1 MTRRISIRSYRKP
14 DTLYSPL
21 DLVVCEGET
30 EVDYLCELAR
40 SLRIH
45 VHICKGDGT
54 DPKSIVN
61 TAKRKSKEDGV
72 KYDKIFC
79 VFDRDNDL
87 SAFLEAI
94 ELCKSKKFIPIVS
107 NPCFELWPFLHFQLR
122 ESGFGSP
129 QQMLK
134 ALKKLPGFADYDK
147 DGVQIFNSTI
157 HLIETACKNASALV
171 SKQNDDPKEDPFTNI
186 HILIGF
192 RTFLE
197 FGIVVSNSYTQHLF
211 KPKQIKGSSFLRCG
225 PTHF

>member
-72 KYDKIFC
+72 KYDKVFC
-79 VFDRDNDL
+79 MFDRDNDL
-87 SAFLEAI
+87 SSFLEAI
-94 ELCKSKKFIPIVS
+94 ELCKSRQFIPIIS
-107 NPCFELWPFLHFQLR
+107 NPCFELWPYLHFQMR

-134 ALKKLPGFADYDK
+134 ALKKLPEFAEYDK
-147 DGVQIFNSTI
+147 DGVQIFNTTF
-157 HLIETACKNASALV
+157 HLIEMACKRASSLV
-171 SKQNDDPKEDPFTNI
+171 SKQHDEPKEDPFTNI
-186 HILIGF
+186 HMLIK
-192 RTFLE
+192 RFLVLKKKQNY
-197 FGIVVSNSYTQHLF
+197 FGQ
-211 KPKQIKGSSFLRCG
+211 KC
-225 PTHF
+225 

>member
-72 KYDKIFC
+72 KYDKVFC
-79 VFDRDNDL
+79 VFDRDNDP
-87 SAFLEAI
+87 SSFLEAI
-94 ELCKSKKFIPIVS
+94 ELCKSRKFIAIVS
-107 NPCFELWPFLHFQLR
+107 NPCFELWPYLHFQIR

-129 QQMLK
+129 QQILR
-134 ALKKLPGFADYDK
+134 ALKKLPGFENYDK
-147 DGVQIFNSTI
+147 DGVQIFNATI
-157 HLIETACKNASALV
+157 HLIDTACKRASFLV
-171 SKQNDDPKEDPFTNI
+171 SKQHEDPKEDPFTNI
-186 HILIGF
+186 HILIKRF
-192 RTFLE
+192 QILKE
-197 FGIVVSNSYTQHLF
+197 EQNYFG
-211 KPKQIKGSSFLRCG
+211 
-225 PTHF
+225 

>member
-1 MTRRISIRSYRKP
+1 MTKRISTRSYRKP

-79 VFDRDNDL
+79 VFDRDNDF

-94 ELCKSKKFIPIVS
+94 ELCKSRKFVPIIS
-107 NPCFELWPFLHFQLR
+107 NPCFELWPYLHFQIR

-134 ALKKLPGFADYDK
+134 ALKKMPGFENYDK
-147 DGVQIFNSTI
+147 DGVQIFNATI
-157 HLIETACKNASALV
+157 HFIDMACKRASSLAY
-171 SKQNDDPKEDPFTNI
+171 KQHDDPKEDPFTNI
-186 HILIGF
+186 HILIKRF
-192 RTFLE
+192 QALKKE
-197 FGIVVSNSYTQHLF
+197 QNYFGQQRR
-211 KPKQIKGSSFLRCG
+211 PQ
-225 PTHF
+225 

>member
-45 VHICKGDGT
+45 VHVCKGDGT

-87 SAFLEAI
+87 SAFLEAV
-94 ELCKSKKFIPIVS
+94 ELCKSRKFIAIVS
-107 NPCFELWPFLHFQLR
+107 NPCFELWPYLHFQMR
-122 ESGFGSP
+122 ESGIGSP
-129 QQMLK
+129 QQMIK
-134 ALKKLPGFADYDK
+134 ALKKLPGFENYDK
-147 DGVQIFNSTI
+147 DGVQIFNTTI
-157 HLIETACKNASALV
+157 HFIDMACKRASSLV
-171 SKQNDDPKEDPFTNI
+171 FKQDDDPKEDPFTNI
-186 HILIGF
+186 HILIKRF
-192 RTFLE
+192 QALKE
-197 FGIVVSNSYTQHLF
+197 EQNYFG
-211 KPKQIKGSSFLRCG
+211 PRGSLQ
-225 PTHF
+225 

>member
-1 MTRRISIRSYRKP
+1 MTRKLSIRSYRKP

-54 DPKSIVN
+54 DPKSIVK

-72 KYDKIFC
+72 KYDKVFC

-87 SAFLEAI
+87 SSFLEAI
-94 ELCKSKKFIPIVS
+94 ELCKSRKCIAIIS
-107 NPCFELWPFLHFQLR
+107 NPCFELWPYLHFQIR
-122 ESGFGSP
+122 DSGFGSP

-134 ALKKLPGFADYDK
+134 ALKKLPDFAEYDK
-147 DGVQIFNSTI
+147 DGVQIFNATF
-157 HLIETACKNASALV
+157 HLIEIACKRASSLV
-171 SKQNDDPKEDPFTNI
+171 SKQHDDPKEDPFTNI
-186 HILIGF
+186 HILIKRF
-192 RTFLE
+192 QALKKE
-197 FGIVVSNSYTQHLF
+197 QNYFG
-211 KPKQIKGSSFLRCG
+211 KQNR
-225 PTHF
+225 PQ

>member
-1 MTRRISIRSYRKP
+1 MTRKISIRSYRKP
-14 DTLYSPL
+14 DILYSPL

-72 KYDKIFC
+72 KYDKVFC

-87 SAFLEAI
+87 SSFLEAI
-94 ELCKSKKFIPIVS
+94 ELCKSRKFIAIVS
-107 NPCFELWPFLHFQLR
+107 NPCFELWPYLHFQVR
-122 ESGFGSP
+122 ESGFGGP

-134 ALKKLPGFADYDK
+134 ALKKLPGLEGYDK
-147 DGVQIFNSTI
+147 DGVQIFNATI
-157 HLIETACKNASALV
+157 HFIDMACKRASFLV
-171 SKQNDDPKEDPFTNI
+171 SKQHDDPKEDPFTNL
-186 HILIGF
+186 HLLIKRF
-192 RTFLE
+192 QVLKKE
-197 FGIVVSNSYTQHLF
+197 QNYFG
-211 KPKQIKGSSFLRCG
+211 
-225 PTHF
+225 

>member
-21 DLVVCEGET
+21 DLIVCEGET

-79 VFDRDNDL
+79 VFDRDNDQ
-87 SAFLEAI
+87 SSFLEAI
-94 ELCKSKKFIPIVS
+94 ELCKSRKFIAIVS
-107 NPCFELWPFLHFQLR
+107 NPCFELWPYLHFQIR
-122 ESGFGSP
+122 ESGFGGP

-134 ALKKLPGFADYDK
+134 ALKKLPGFENYDK
-147 DGVQIFNSTI
+147 DGVQIFNVTI
-157 HLIETACKNASALV
+157 HFIDMACKRASFLV
-171 SKQNDDPKEDPFTNI
+171 SKQHDDPKEDPFTNI
-186 HILIGF
+186 HILIKRF
-192 RTFLE
+192 QTLKE
-197 FGIVVSNSYTQHLF
+197 EQNYFGQQGRIQ
-211 KPKQIKGSSFLRCG
+211 
-225 PTHF
+225 

>member
-54 DPKSIVN
+54 DLKSIVN

-72 KYDKIFC
+72 KYDKVFC

-87 SAFLEAI
+87 LSFLEAI
-94 ELCKSKKFIPIVS
+94 ELCKSRKFIAIVS
-107 NPCFELWPFLHFQLR
+107 NPCFELWPYLHFQIR
-122 ESGFGSP
+122 ESGFGGP

-134 ALKKLPGFADYDK
+134 ALKKCPSFAEYEK
-147 DGVQIFNSTI
+147 DGVQILADTH
-157 HLIETACKNASALV
+157 HLIDIACKNASKLA
-171 SKQNDDPKEDPFTNI
+171 SKQNDDPRKDPFTSI
-186 HILIGF
+186 HILVKRFHI
-192 RTFLE
+192 LKDE
-197 FGIVVSNSYTQHLF
+197 QNYFGYHKKLQ
-211 KPKQIKGSSFLRCG
+211 
-225 PTHF
+225 

>member
-14 DTLYSPL
+14 DSLYSPL

-72 KYDKIFC
+72 KYDKVFC

-87 SAFLEAI
+87 ASFLEAI
-94 ELCKSKKFIPIVS
+94 ELCKSRKFIAIVS
-107 NPCFELWPFLHFQLR
+107 NPCFELWPYLHFQVR

-134 ALKKLPGFADYDK
+134 ALKKCPSFAEYEK
-147 DGVQIFNSTI
+147 DGVQILADTH
-157 HLIETACKNASALV
+157 HLIDIACKNASKLA
-171 SKQNDDPKEDPFTNI
+171 SKQNDDPRKDSFTSI
-186 HILIGF
+186 HILVKRFHI
-192 RTFLE
+192 LKDE
-197 FGIVVSNSYTQHLF
+197 QNYFGYH
-211 KPKQIKGSSFLRCG
+211 KQLQ
-225 PTHF
+225 

>member
-72 KYDKIFC
+72 KYDKVFC

-87 SAFLEAI
+87 SSFLEAI
-94 ELCKSKKFIPIVS
+94 ELCKSRKFIAIVS
-107 NPCFELWPFLHFQLR
+107 NPCFELWPYLHFQIR

-129 QQMLK
+129 QQMLR
-134 ALKKLPGFADYDK
+134 ALKKLPGFENYDK
-147 DGVQIFNSTI
+147 DGVQIFNATI
-157 HLIETACKNASALV
+157 HFIDMACKRASFLV
-171 SKQNDDPKEDPFTNI
+171 SKQHDDPKEDP
-186 HILIGF
+186 L
-192 RTFLE
+192 
-197 FGIVVSNSYTQHLF
+197 
-211 KPKQIKGSSFLRCG
+211 
-225 PTHF
+225 